1 MPPPGLEGHD
11 QPSVHDRM
19 QALMAG
25 RGGAGGPAGG
35 SGQPGGGSAYNNYYA
50 GMVAGYGLG
59 VGSGNAPVPSNQ
71 KNFPETLFD
80 VINAPELHG
89 HIISWL
95 PHGQGFIIHD
105 KMRFSS
111 NILPRYFDGAKF
123 TSFTRRLKRWS
134 FVRVP
139 RGPELGAYYNK
150 NFVRDRP
157 ELVKKMR
164 YQSDPRLSGQS
175 KKARAA
181 VNKAAG
187 DDGDVGAP
195 PEGQSGGED
204 NGGKKG
210 REHPEKGAR
219 KSQPRCDVAKVESIV
234 AKMSA
239 RDRSSLSEQ
248 QMMNMDNP
256 SSMMAHD
263 LTVRAADDEH
273 GQPLVD
279 D

>member
-1 MPPPGLEGHD
+1 
-11 QPSVHDRM
+11 M

-25 RGGAGGPAGG
+25 RGGAGAGG
-35 SGQPGGGSAYNNYYA
+35 SGAMPGSSSEYNNYYA

-59 VGSGNAPVPSNQ
+59 VGSNAPVPSNQ

-80 VINAPELHG
+80 VINAAELHG

-105 KMRFSS
+105 KTRFAT

-157 ELVKKMR
+157 ELVQKMR
-164 YQSDPRLSGQS
+164 YRSPNES
-175 KKARAA
+175 KKKAA
-181 VNKAAG
+181 VAAAG
-187 DDGDVGAP
+187 DGGDGDAAREGRSGNENDAGERVGEAP
-195 PEGQSGGED
+195 
-204 NGGKKG
+204 
-210 REHPEKGAR
+210 
-219 KSQPRCDVAKVESIV
+219 
-234 AKMSA
+234 
-239 RDRSSLSEQ
+239 
-248 QMMNMDNP
+248 
-256 SSMMAHD
+256 
-263 LTVRAADDEH
+263 
-273 GQPLVD
+273 
-279 D
+279 